1 MRLIK
6 AIAGASFLL
15 ASVAAGAAVD
25 HEADLQKM
33 LGKRVEAGPPVNCLN
48 VGTITN
54 SYIVD
59 GTAILYE
66 VSGGDI
72 YVNRPQ
78 TNASSLNRHQVL
90 VTDTHIPQLCSVD
103 TVTLLDG
110 TTGIQTGFVG
120 LGEFVPYKKP
130 R

>member
-6 AIAGASFLL
+6 AIAGLSVLL
-15 ASVAAGAAVD
+15 ASVAAAAAVD

-33 LGKRVEAGPPVNCLN
+33 LGKRVEAGPPVDCLN
-48 VGTITN
+48 VSQITN

-66 VSGGDI
+66 VAGGDI
-72 YVNRPQ
+72 YVNRPK
-78 TNASSLNRHQVL
+78 TGASSLNRHQIL

-103 TVTLLDG
+103 TVSLVDG
-110 TTGIQTGFVG
+110 TTGIQSGFVG
-120 LGEFVPYKKP
+120 LGEFIPYKKS

>member
-15 ASVAAGAAVD
+15 ASVAATAAVD
-25 HEADLQKM
+25 HEADLRQM
-33 LGKRVEAGPPVNCLN
+33 LGKRVEAGPPVDCLQIGN
-48 VGTITN
+48 ITN

-59 GTAILYE
+59 GTAIIYE
-66 VSGGDI
+66 VAGGDM
-72 YVNRPQ
+72 YVNRPEI
-78 TNASSLNRHQVL
+78 NAASLNRHNVML
-90 VTDTHIPQLCSVD
+90 TDTKIPQLCSVD
-103 TVTLLDG
+103 TVTMIDR

-120 LGEFVPYKKP
+120 LGKFVPYKKG